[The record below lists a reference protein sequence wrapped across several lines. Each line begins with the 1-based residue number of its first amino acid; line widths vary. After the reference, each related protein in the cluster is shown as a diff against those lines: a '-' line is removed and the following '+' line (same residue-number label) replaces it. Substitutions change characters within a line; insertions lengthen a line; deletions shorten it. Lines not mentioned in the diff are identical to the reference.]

1 MKYLATAVT
10 LTAIFG
16 AVHGEQQCYVCQ
28 DADGKPA
35 LCDGTNELAKT
46 CGDQVLGLVLVC

>member
-1 MKYLATAVT
+1 MKYLATAVI

-16 AVHGEQQCYVCQ
+16 VVHGDQQCYVCQ

-46 CGDQVLGLVLVC
+46 CGDLVFG

>member
-1 MKYLATAVT
+1 MQYLATAVILAT
-10 LTAIFG
+10 TFG
-16 AVHGEQQCYVCQ
+16 VIHGEQQCYVCQ

-46 CGDQVLGLVLVC
+46 CGDHVLG